1 MNQVAIS
8 FVINFSIWGACASH
22 TMSAV
27 VLPQLSDP
35 NNDDLYMN
43 KEQGSWFGKYKE
55 RLSGDIYTALIIS
68 NIGKNLIRRFPL

>member
-35 NNDDLYMN
+35 NNEDLYMD

-55 RLSGDIYTALIIS
+55 RLSRDI
-68 NIGKNLIRRFPL
+68 

>member
-55 RLSGDIYTALIIS
+55 RLSKDIKTHL
-68 NIGKNLIRRFPL
+68 L

>member
-35 NNDDLYMN
+35 NNKDLYMN
-43 KEQGSWFGKYKE
+43 KEQGSWFGKYEK
-55 RLSGDIYTALIIS
+55 
-68 NIGKNLIRRFPL
+68 